1 MLKLSK
7 NVKKL
12 GKNCRKRLEN
22 RVKYLIK
29 SLTMTKLRGRNSQL
43 EKEMYY
49 TVPQSPTKDM
59 YS

>member
-43 EKEMYY
+43 K
-49 TVPQSPTKDM
+49 KN
-59 YS
+59 